1 MPPSWLHFS
10 WKQHPPAHQMK
21 QRQDFAVNE
30 RALPPSTALPLQ
42 EHYQLGIYSSASART
57 VDTALALLEEA
68 AGEWVRR

>member
-1 MPPSWLHFS
+1 
-10 WKQHPPAHQMK
+10 MK